1 MARPPYLFIE
11 PRYTVHMH
19 ASREKVVLVFHS
31 SNRSSWHEMFA
42 GISRAAAAQGWRLQ
56 TIDHDTDANGVV
68 ELVDFWRPAGI
79 IAECGVDERGV
90 FSPEVFGKVPAVY
103 VVSDARRLDGKALRV
118 NHDSAELGRL
128 AARELLFDGAR
139 GFGYFGFK
147 GLFWSEER
155 GRHFEDALRINGR
168 GCAHFERPLNN
179 VAPRNRD
186 DDYRHRFIRWLKEL
200 PKPCGLLAANDM
212 LALEAINNC
221 AEAGLMVPD
230 DVSVLGIDNDEV
242 ACENAQPTLSSI
254 RPDFFEAGR
263 QAVELLAGSLRR
275 KGAFKGERFRL
286 FPAAFVVHR
295 ASTLR
300 LKRADASVSKAVEF
314 IRRHACEGVKPKDV
328 LAELDEP
335 RRTVE
340 LHFRQLRGRSLLE
353 EILAV
358 RLDRVKELL
367 ADAEVPI
374 EAIAEQCGWQ
384 SSARLRVFFH
394 EAEGVSMREWRAAH
408 AR

>member
-1 MARPPYLFIE
+1 MK
-11 PRYTVHMH
+11 TKT
-19 ASREKVVLVFHS
+19 SREKVVLVFHS
-31 SNRSSWHEMFA
+31 SNRSAWHEMFA
-42 GISRAAAAQGWRLQ
+42 GITRAAAAQGWRLQ
-56 TIDHDTDANGVV
+56 TIDHDTDPKDVV
-68 ELVDFWRPAGI
+68 ELVDFWHPTGI
-79 IAECGVDERGV
+79 IAECSVDEKGV
-90 FSPEVFGKVPAVY
+90 FSPEVFGKVPVVY
-103 VVSDARRLDGKALRV
+103 VVSDARRLDAKALRV
-118 NHDSAELGRL
+118 NHDSAEFGRL
-128 AARELLFDGAR
+128 AARELLSDDTR

-147 GLFWSEER
+147 GLFWSAER
-155 GRHFEDALRINGR
+155 GRHFEEALRLNGR

-179 VAPRNRD
+179 VAPRDRD
-186 DDYRHRFIRWLKEL
+186 DDYRPRFIKWLREL

-221 AEAGLMVPD
+221 AAAGLTVPD

-242 ACENAQPTLSSI
+242 ACENAQPALSSI

-263 QAVELLAGSLRR
+263 LAVELLAERLRR
-275 KGAFKGERFRL
+275 KGAFKGERLRL

-314 IRRHACEGVKPKDV
+314 IRRHACEGVQPKDV

-367 ADAEVPI
+367 ADADVPI
-374 EAIAEQCGWQ
+374 NAIARKCGWR

-394 EAEGVSMREWRAAH
+394 KAEGVSMRAWRAAH

>member
-1 MARPPYLFIE
+1 MISPHHSNPTNRVRP
-11 PRYTVHMH
+11 
-19 ASREKVVLVFHS
+19 SDSNEKVMLMFHS
-31 SNRSSWHEMFA
+31 SNRSSWHEMLV
-42 GISRAAAAQGWRLQ
+42 GISRAASSRGWRLQ
-56 TIDHDTDANGVV
+56 TIDYDTDAKAVV
-68 ELVDFWRPAGI
+68 ELVDFWRPTGI
-79 IAECGVDERGV
+79 IAECGVDEKGV
-90 FSPEVFGKVPAVY
+90 FSPSVFGKVPAVY
-103 VVSDARRLDGKALRV
+103 VVSDARRLDEKALRV

-128 AARELLFDGAR
+128 AARTLLFDGAR

-155 GRHFEDALRINGR
+155 GRHFDEALRINGR

-179 VAPRNRD
+179 VAPRSRD
-186 DDYRHRFIRWLKEL
+186 DDYRPRFIRWLREL

-221 AEAGLMVPD
+221 DKAGLTVPD

-242 ACENAQPTLSSI
+242 ACENSQPTLSSI
-254 RPDFFEAGR
+254 RPDFFQAGR
-263 QAVELLAGSLRR
+263 LAVELLDGRLRR
-275 KGAFKGERFRL
+275 KGAFKGERLRL

-314 IRRHACEGVKPKDV
+314 IRRHACEGVQPKDV
-328 LAELDEP
+328 LAGLGEP

-340 LHFRQLRGRSLLE
+340 LHFRQLRGRSLMD

-374 EAIAEQCGWQ
+374 KTIAGKCGWR
-384 SSARLRVFFH
+384 SPARLRVFFRA
-394 EAEGVSMREWRAAH
+394 AEGISMSAWRTAN

>member
-1 MARPPYLFIE
+1 MKLKPLSGKLRRTLK
-11 PRYTVHMH
+11 TKT
-19 ASREKVVLVFHS
+19 SREKVVLVFHS
-31 SNRSSWHEMFA
+31 SNRSAWHEMFA
-42 GISRAAAAQGWRLQ
+42 GITRAAAAQGWRLQ
-56 TIDHDTDANGVV
+56 TIDHDTDPKDVV
-68 ELVDFWRPAGI
+68 ELVDFWHPTGI
-79 IAECGVDERGV
+79 IAECSVDEKGV
-90 FSPEVFGKVPAVY
+90 FSPEVFGKVPVVY
-103 VVSDARRLDGKALRV
+103 VVSDARRLDAKALRV
-118 NHDSAELGRL
+118 NHDSAEFGRL
-128 AARELLFDGAR
+128 AARELLSDDTR

-147 GLFWSEER
+147 GLFWSAER
-155 GRHFEDALRINGR
+155 GRHFEEALRLNGR

-179 VAPRNRD
+179 VAPRDRD
-186 DDYRHRFIRWLKEL
+186 DDYRPRFIKWLREL

-221 AEAGLMVPD
+221 AAAGLTVPD

-242 ACENAQPTLSSI
+242 ACENAQPALSSI

-263 QAVELLAGSLRR
+263 LAVELLAERLRR
-275 KGAFKGERFRL
+275 KGAFKGERLRL

-314 IRRHACEGVKPKDV
+314 IRRHACEGVQPKDV

-367 ADAEVPI
+367 ADADVPI
-374 EAIAEQCGWQ
+374 NAIARKCGWR

-394 EAEGVSMREWRAAH
+394 KAEGVSMRAWRAAH

>member
-1 MARPPYLFIE
+1 M
-11 PRYTVHMH
+11 
-19 ASREKVVLVFHS
+19 LVFHS
-31 SNRSSWHEMFA
+31 SNRSSWHETLA
-42 GISRAAAAQGWRLQ
+42 GISRAAASQGWRLQ
-56 TIDHDTDANGVV
+56 TIDHDTDAKGVV
-68 ELVDFWRPAGI
+68 ELVDFWRPTGI

-155 GRHFEDALRINGR
+155 GRHFEEALRINGR

-186 DDYRHRFIRWLKEL
+186 DDYRHRFIRWLREL

-212 LALEAINNC
+212 LALEAVNNC
-221 AEAGLMVPD
+221 AEAGLTVPD

-263 QAVELLAGSLRR
+263 LAVELLAGSLGR
-275 KGAFKGERFRL
+275 KGVFKGERLRL

-314 IRRHACEGVKPKDV
+314 IRRHACEGVQPKDV
-328 LAELDEP
+328 LAELGEP

-340 LHFRQLRGRSLLE
+340 LHFRELRGRSLLE
-353 EILAV
+353 EILTV

-367 ADAEVPI
+367 ADPEVPI
-374 EAIAEQCGWQ
+374 KTIAEKCGWQ

-394 EAEGVSMREWRAAH
+394 AAEGVSMRAWRAAH